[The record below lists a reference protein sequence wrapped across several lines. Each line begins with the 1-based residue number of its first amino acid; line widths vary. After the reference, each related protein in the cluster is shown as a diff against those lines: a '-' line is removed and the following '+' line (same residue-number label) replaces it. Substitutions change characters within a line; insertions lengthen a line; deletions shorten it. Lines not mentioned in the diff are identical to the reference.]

1 MLHTATQE
9 KIPPIPPVILPTSNA
24 PGETKMY
31 EPQPHIK
38 WLDLIFDSKLS
49 FRQYIQHLASR
60 GAAAAG
66 CLRMLMST
74 KNRQSHRNIK
84 TLTCYANGIG
94 NPTTPDTAEL
104 HETASSGATGFKNR
118 PDKSY
123 PQTTTNPAMKE
134 EQQTY
139 HRDPSPPHGTG
150 KKETRHAQQVER
162 IDGARNHKRNT
173 KKHRKKLPSHTI
185 PPWRND
191 AKEKRYATR
200 LTTNPTRRGTTKGE
214 AANKHRTRISQYH
227 KELNILLHIPTD
239 Q

>member
-9 KIPPIPPVILPTSNA
+9 KIPPIPLVILPTSNA
-24 PGETKMY
+24 PGETKIY

-38 WLDLIFDSKLS
+38 RLDLIFDPKLS
-49 FRQYIQHLASR
+49 FRQYIQQLASR

-74 KNRQSHRNIK
+74 KSRQSHRNIK

-94 NPTTPDTAEL
+94 NPTTPDMAEL

-139 HRDPSPPHGTG
+139 HRDPSPPHGRKPGMPNKLRESTVH
-150 KKETRHAQQVER
+150 ETRKEIPENIEKNYHHTQ
-162 IDGARNHKRNT
+162 
-173 KKHRKKLPSHTI
+173 SHLGETTQR
-185 PPWRND
+185 RND
-191 AKEKRYATR
+191 TQQ
-200 LTTNPTRRGTTKGE
+200 G
-214 AANKHRTRISQYH
+214 
-227 KELNILLHIPTD
+227 
-239 Q
+239 